1 MFFSLLS
8 NFKAL
13 NNPLSVYI
21 SLKWERNE
29 LNDNGSTDF
38 KILGSGIT
46 SEDPHIIQSEYL
58 VSQEQKVYDSIGP
71 HFSKSYSTFEK
82 LMDGSYKINCLFWNA
97 TFDFE
102 SF

>member
-71 HFSKSYSTFEK
+71 QVI
-82 LMDGSYKINCLFWNA
+82 LNL
-97 TFDFE
+97 
-102 SF
+102 